1 MKIPDGDDVKY
12 LNWEDDG
19 SIKYIYIFTMIEDT
33 AIKDIQLDSPD
44 ADVYDMRGVR
54 LGKASELKS
63 LPKGVYIINKKKVV
77 NK

>member
-1 MKIPDGDDVKY
+1 
-12 LNWEDDG
+12 
-19 SIKYIYIFTMIEDT
+19 MIEDT

-63 LPKGVYIINKKKVV
+63 LPKGIYVIGNKKVLVK
-77 NK
+77 